1 MDSSAKI
8 QPTKGCVL
16 VVDGEPVNLKLMELV
31 LTQQNFTV
39 SIAENEIEAIS
50 LVTKNKYDVIVLDI
64 VMPETEDY
72 QVLKAVKKNEASKAT
87 PVVVCSELKDKQTV
101 TNCIKLGVAEY
112 IVKPFDPEK
121 LLLYVE
127 RVISASKSV
136 PGNLS
141 SPEKTEVAQPASA
154 PTNRKDALM
163 LLAEKLENDE
173 LEFPAMPEVGFK
185 IVHMMQDDSTSIN
198 KIAKLIEKEPGISA
212 KIIKAG
218 NSSLF
223 AGGNPAMTPRD
234 AIVRIGVKQSM
245 NYVLLITNSRMY
257 DDESVGHKELRT
269 KLWRHSVLV
278 AIASRITG
286 SMIGYSAVDSLFAFG
301 LLHDIGKILLISVFS
316 QLPKDV
322 CEENIHT
329 LTQTLQELHTQFGA
343 KLLEKWKFP
352 HEFVAMSKD
361 HHEHPVKGKL
371 LDSVIIV
378 GFANLFAL
386 EMEGDFTEESVAN
399 VMRLPHANVLKLE
412 APVIK
417 KMAEQIL
424 NELDEVEKILA

>member
-1 MDSSAKI
+1 MDFSAKI
-8 QPTKGCVL
+8 QPAKGCVL
-16 VVDGEPVNLKLMELV
+16 VVGGEPADLELMELV

-39 SIAENEIEAIS
+39 SIAKNDIEAIS

-64 VMPETEDY
+64 VMPETDGY
-72 QVLKAVKKNEASKAT
+72 PVLKAVKKNEASKAT
-87 PVVVCSELKDKQTV
+87 PVVVCSGLKDKQTV
-101 TNCIKLGVAEY
+101 VNCIELEVADY
-112 IVKPFDPEK
+112 IVKPFDPAK
-121 LLLYVE
+121 FLLHVE
-127 RVISASKSV
+127 RAISASKSV

-141 SPEKTEVAQPASA
+141 SPEKTEVAQPASTPA
-154 PTNRKDALM
+154 NRKDALM
-163 LLAEKLENDE
+163 LLAAKLENDE

-185 IVHMMQDDSTSIN
+185 IVHIMQDDSASIN
-198 KIAKLIEKEPGISA
+198 KIAELIEKEPGISA

-223 AGGNPAMTPRD
+223 AGGKPAMTPRD

-245 NYVLLITNSRMY
+245 NYVLLITNSKMY

-322 CEENIHT
+322 CAENIHT